1 MMKQAVDPD
10 FAMELLSVGQAWK
23 ERRDQ
28 ETRPGKPAAEEIEP
42 YRWLMFSERMV
53 RNATRLVNRKRLNGV
68 EIPLRNRSTFS
79 S

>member
-28 ETRPGKPAAEEIEP
+28 ETDPR
-42 YRWLMFSERMV
+42 
-53 RNATRLVNRKRLNGV
+53 
-68 EIPLRNRSTFS
+68 
-79 S
+79 